1 MQIRYAAESDIK
13 RLAGCDKHIAK
24 AELAHAVTL
33 CRIYVAEEN
42 GSFAGWLRYN
52 LFWDNTPFLNLLYL
66 LPQFRGKGFG
76 RQLLSFWEREMAAQ
90 GFDTLMTSTQSDEYA
105 QHFYV
110 KCGYEAVGGFRLPGD
125 PYEVFFAK
133 CLQMKTGAEHG

>member
-1 MQIRYAAESDIK
+1 MQIRYAQESDIE
-13 RLAGCDKHIAK
+13 RLAHCDQHIA
-24 AELAHAVTL
+24 AQELTHAVSL
-33 CRIYVAEEN
+33 RRVYVAEEN
-42 GSFAGWLRYN
+42 GSLAGWLRYN

-66 LPQFRGKGFG
+66 LPQFRRKGFG
-76 RQLLSFWEREMAAQ
+76 RQLLSFWEQDMTAQ

-125 PYEVFFAK
+125 PYEVIFAK
-133 CLQMKTGAEHG
+133 YLQQE